1 MGHCQNLVSFAN
13 FSTNKSA
20 YDHTKSIICYY
31 FSILIKIVGL
41 LLFVAHILLYAKRV
55 CYLFSY
61 ETSGNRTKINKKEE
75 KMKLSENQSKSLA
88 KFRNF
93 VSFRNKISL
102 ALTIFVL
109 VLYYSFVLGVGLFPD
124 IIGYRLGPSSI
135 TLGIIAGVFI
145 IASCIVVTGLYTFLA
160 NNYLDKEQ
168 KEALKDLQENSILDP
183 LKNGELHYK
192 DYGATS
198 NTKKE

>member
-1 MGHCQNLVSFAN
+1 
-13 FSTNKSA
+13 
-20 YDHTKSIICYY
+20 
-31 FSILIKIVGL
+31 
-41 LLFVAHILLYAKRV
+41 
-55 CYLFSY
+55 
-61 ETSGNRTKINKKEE
+61 
-75 KMKLSENQSKSLA
+75 MKLSENQSKSLA

-168 KEALKDLQENSILDP
+168 KEAIFKSSTRTDNASDLSLAPWQS
-183 LKNGELHYK
+183 GQ
-192 DYGATS
+192 S
-198 NTKKE
+198 VV